1 MGKSKGEKMGI
12 KDSYTLR
19 CRDTALSHPST
30 VLFVGYREAN
40 IIENQRIIITVAK
53 IEVSLLLS
61 NAEYE

>member
-1 MGKSKGEKMGI
+1 MGI